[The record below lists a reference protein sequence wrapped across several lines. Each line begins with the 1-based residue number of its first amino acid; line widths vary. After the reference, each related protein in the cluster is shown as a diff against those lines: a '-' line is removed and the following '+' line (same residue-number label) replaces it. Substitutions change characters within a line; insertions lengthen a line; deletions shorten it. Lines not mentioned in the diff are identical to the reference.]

1 MIYPA
6 KPTRS
11 NNCTADDQVQSESQ
25 KVAGSTN
32 YEYRQKHEGSTS
44 ETNVL
49 RLDGAPVIALAN
61 DESAATSVV
70 RGGAMR

>member
-6 KPTRS
+6 SPTRS
-11 NNCTADDQVQSESQ
+11 NNCTTDEQVQSESQ
-25 KVAGSTN
+25 KVAGITN